1 MVGMKTSLNLI
12 SSSDSLT
19 VVEKKID
26 EVTKEANVNEDLYGN
41 VLIAVTEGVNNAIHH
56 GNKSNP
62 EKNVEINIEI
72 NSENE
77 LVFMI
82 KDEGDGFEP
91 DALPDPT
98 DLSGMFF
105 STTLTRRKYQQH
117 LAGHR
122 HHQDCHADQHHHC
135 LTLKLMR
142 SI

>member
-62 EKNVEINIEI
+62 ENNVEINIEV
-72 NSENE
+72 NSENQ

-82 KDEGDGFEP
+82 KDEGDGFDP
-91 DALPDPT
+91 DALPYPT
-98 DLSGMFF
+98 DPANIEKPHGRGFFLMQQLSDEIEFEDDGRTVIIKFA
-105 STTLTRRKYQQH
+105 LT
-117 LAGHR
+117 
-122 HHQDCHADQHHHC
+122 
-135 LTLKLMR
+135 
-142 SI
+142 

>member
-1 MVGMKTSLNLI
+1 MKTSLNLI

-62 EKNVEINIEI
+62 EKNVEINIEV
-72 NSENE
+72 NSENQ

-98 DLSGMFF
+98 DPANIEKPHGRGVFLMQQLSDEIEFEDDGRTVIIKFA
-105 STTLTRRKYQQH
+105 LT
-117 LAGHR
+117 
-122 HHQDCHADQHHHC
+122 
-135 LTLKLMR
+135 
-142 SI
+142 

>member
-1 MVGMKTSLNLI
+1 MKTSLNLI

-62 EKNVEINIEI
+62 EKKVEINIEV
-72 NSENE
+72 NSENQ

-82 KDEGDGFEP
+82 KDEGDGFDP

-98 DLSGMFF
+98 DPANIEKPHGRGVFLMQQLSDEIEFEDDGRTVIIKFA
-105 STTLTRRKYQQH
+105 LT
-117 LAGHR
+117 
-122 HHQDCHADQHHHC
+122 
-135 LTLKLMR
+135 
-142 SI
+142 

>member
-62 EKNVEINIEI
+62 EKNVEINIEV
-72 NSENE
+72 NSENQ

-98 DLSGMFF
+98 DPANIEKPHGRGVFLMQQLSDEIEFEDDGRTVIIKFA
-105 STTLTRRKYQQH
+105 LT
-117 LAGHR
+117 
-122 HHQDCHADQHHHC
+122 
-135 LTLKLMR
+135 
-142 SI
+142 

>member
-98 DLSGMFF
+98 DPANIEKPHGRGVFLMQQLSDEIEFEDDGRTVIIKFA
-105 STTLTRRKYQQH
+105 LT
-117 LAGHR
+117 
-122 HHQDCHADQHHHC
+122 
-135 LTLKLMR
+135 
-142 SI
+142 

>member
-1 MVGMKTSLNLI
+1 MKTSLNLI

-62 EKNVEINIEI
+62 EKNVEINIEV
-72 NSENE
+72 NSENQ

-82 KDEGDGFEP
+82 KDEGDGFDP

-98 DLSGMFF
+98 DPANIEKPHGRGVFLMQQLSDEIEFEDDGRTVIIKFA
-105 STTLTRRKYQQH
+105 LT
-117 LAGHR
+117 
-122 HHQDCHADQHHHC
+122 
-135 LTLKLMR
+135 
-142 SI
+142 

>member
-62 EKNVEINIEI
+62 EKNV
-72 NSENE
+72 
-77 LVFMI
+77 
-82 KDEGDGFEP
+82 
-91 DALPDPT
+91 
-98 DLSGMFF
+98 
-105 STTLTRRKYQQH
+105 
-117 LAGHR
+117 
-122 HHQDCHADQHHHC
+122 
-135 LTLKLMR
+135 
-142 SI
+142 